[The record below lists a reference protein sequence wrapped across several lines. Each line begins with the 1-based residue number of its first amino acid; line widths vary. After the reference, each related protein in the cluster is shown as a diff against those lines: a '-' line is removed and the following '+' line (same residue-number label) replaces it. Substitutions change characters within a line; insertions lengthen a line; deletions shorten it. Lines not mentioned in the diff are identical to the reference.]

1 MQALFCH
8 PDLPYKA
15 MQGQH
20 RSVLRLPA
28 PDEKAAMSVK
38 AIPART
44 LWLLSTCAFAS
55 MASMR
60 VGDTLLPALASE
72 FSTTPGQAARVIS
85 AFALAYGVLQLFYGP
100 LGDRYGKVR
109 VIGLATLAC
118 TLGSVGAALSLSLN
132 WLIASRVLSGAA
144 AAGIIPLTMAWIGDN
159 VPYEGRQE
167 VLAQLLG
174 ATVLGMITGQWLGG
188 LVADTLGWRAAFAML
203 GLLFMASGLLLIS
216 FGSHLPLQSPGRVGS
231 MARRTGEVLA
241 VPWARAVLAVTFV
254 EGALAFSAL
263 AFIPSHLH
271 TRFSLPMSTGGG
283 IVALYGVGGLVYSRC
298 ARALVRQLG
307 EAHLARLGGVC
318 MAFAFGTLAWA
329 PSWPWALPACLLA
342 GFGFYALHNT
352 LQTNATQMAP
362 AARGTAVSLFA
373 CCLFLGQSLGLLVA
387 AWWVDRFSTA
397 FIFALSALA
406 LLLGSFFATLMVR
419 HRTFKEA

>member
-1 MQALFCH
+1 
-8 PDLPYKA
+8 
-15 MQGQH
+15 
-20 RSVLRLPA
+20 
-28 PDEKAAMSVK
+28 MSVK

-60 VGDTLLPALASE
+60 VCDALLPALAFE
-72 FSTTPGQAARVIS
+72 FSTTSGQAARVIS

-118 TLGSVGAALSLSLN
+118 ALGSVGAALSSSLN
-132 WLIASRVLSGAA
+132 WLIASRVLSGVA

-174 ATVLGMITGQWLGG
+174 ATVLGMIAGQWLGG
-188 LVADTLGWRAAFAML
+188 LVADTLGWRTAFVML
-203 GLLFMASGLLLIS
+203 ALMFLASGLLIVS
-216 FGSHLPLQSPGRVGS
+216 SGGHLPLQSPGPVAGIS
-231 MARRTGEVLA
+231 HRTGNVLTN
-241 VPWARAVLAVTFV
+241 PWARVVLAITFL

-271 TRFSLPMSTGGG
+271 TRFGLPMSTAGG

-307 EAHLARLGGVC
+307 EAPLARLGGVC
-318 MAFAFGTLAWA
+318 MAFAFGALAWA

-373 CCLFLGQSLGLLVA
+373 CCLFLGQSLGMLVA
-387 AWWVDRFSTA
+387 AWIVDRFSAVFVFA
-397 FIFALSALA
+397 FSALGL
-406 LLLGSFFATLMVR
+406 LLLGGLFATLTAR
-419 HRTFKEA
+419 HLTLKEL